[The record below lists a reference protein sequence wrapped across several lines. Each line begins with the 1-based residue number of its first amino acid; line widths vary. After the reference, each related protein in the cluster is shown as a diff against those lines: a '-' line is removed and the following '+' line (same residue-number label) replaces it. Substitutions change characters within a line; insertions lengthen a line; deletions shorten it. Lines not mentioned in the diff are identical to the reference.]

1 MKSEIS
7 CILNACIFAV
17 LLNLIVPFVAKQ
29 FFTKE
34 ELNSNKDVLPARKLV
49 VHMLL
54 HHLNNPLI
62 SSIAVVFFV
71 SLSITLGYYFKIFK

>member
-1 MKSEIS
+1 MKSGLK
-7 CILNACIFAV
+7 CIINACIFAV
-17 LLNLIVPFVAKQ
+17 ILNLSVPFIAKQ

-71 SLSITLGYYFKIFK
+71 SLSITLGYNFKILR